1 MKKIEAIIRPH
12 KLDEVHSALLDAG
25 FSSLTIIEGYGK
37 QKGHKETYRGS
48 EFNIDLVPNIKL
60 ELVCD
65 EEKAEKAISIII
77 NTAKTGE
84 MGDGKIF
91 VFPVEETIR
100 IRTEETGV
108 AAI

>member
-48 EFNIDLVPNIKL
+48 EFNIELVPNIKL
-60 ELVCD
+60 ELVCE

-84 MGDGKIF
+84 KGDGKIF

-100 IRTEETGV
+100 IRTEETGLM
-108 AAI
+108 AI

>member
-65 EEKAEKAISIII
+65 EEKAEKA
-77 NTAKTGE
+77 
-84 MGDGKIF
+84 
-91 VFPVEETIR
+91 
-100 IRTEETGV
+100 
-108 AAI
+108 

>member
-12 KLDEVHSALLDAG
+12 KLDEVHSALLDGG

-65 EEKAEKAISIII
+65 EEKTEKAISIII
-77 NTAKTGE
+77 STAKTGE
-84 MGDGKIF
+84 VGDGKIF

-100 IRTEETGV
+100 IRTEETGSL
-108 AAI
+108 AL